1 MSELR
6 VVVDELLRKTSLLV
20 VADDEKR
27 EDVPS
32 EIPLSSPS
40 MSTTSLMLLMY
51 QSDSQTIRGL
61 R

>member
-6 VVVDELLRKTSLLV
+6 VVVDELQKAWLLV
-20 VADDEKR
+20 VDDEKN

-32 EIPLSSPS
+32 VMPLSSPS